1 MRSVGY
7 RFVVTTTPRSKF
19 PIWVAHPVG
28 MVFAL
33 AFALFFATLSDDMVS
48 NTAPK
53 LALYVLAA
61 ALGPITVLILRF
73 IADRLNLDRR
83 RFVVIAN
90 AGAVTFDGLFI
101 GLWPNPYGHEGA
113 ALANVAALIL
123 FGLAAILIADQI
135 VAVDSLPRTKGN
147 RS

>member
-1 MRSVGY
+1 
-7 RFVVTTTPRSKF
+7 
-19 PIWVAHPVG
+19 

-53 LALYVLAA
+53 IALYALAA

-90 AGAVTFDGLFI
+90 AGAV
-101 GLWPNPYGHEGA
+101 
-113 ALANVAALIL
+113 
-123 FGLAAILIADQI
+123 
-135 VAVDSLPRTKGN
+135 
-147 RS
+147 